1 MFLLLFWHSFVSIV
15 IFGVT
20 VEVIF
25 PRRDKRQD
33 RKREIKKDKNQMLVK
48 LEYSRIT
55 DNSHLT

>member
-33 RKREIKKDKNQMLVK
+33 RKRGME
-48 LEYSRIT
+48 
-55 DNSHLT
+55 